1 MRILAVILNCS
12 VFAVGGYAVGYY
24 TGVNQP
30 TVDQH
35 AINEAVYQAMLG
47 TLNETE

>member
-1 MRILAVILNCS
+1 MRILAVVLNTTI
-12 VFAVGGYAVGYY
+12 FAVGGYALGYH
-24 TGVNQP
+24 TGYSQP
-30 TVDQH
+30 KLDQH

>member
-12 VFAVGGYAVGYY
+12 VFAVGGYSLGYHMGY
-24 TGVNQP
+24 TQP
-30 TVDQH
+30 KLDQH